1 MKRNTLLRRVF
12 LLVSGLFFG
21 LLTITIVILSV
32 FFSNLLI
39 GNAEDYL
46 RLIMQQNQRIVNTA
60 LARACRMRWPAP
72 CSARQKFSHVLHVLY
87 FFIVDELRALT
98 FENVC
103 R

>member
-60 LARACRMRWPAP
+60 LAR
-72 CSARQKFSHVLHVLY
+72 
-87 FFIVDELRALT
+87 VDEVVVGLNNDA
-98 FENVC
+98 FIYEQ
-103 R
+103 

>member
-60 LARACRMRWPAP
+60 A
-72 CSARQKFSHVLHVLY
+72 
-87 FFIVDELRALT
+87 
-98 FENVC
+98 
-103 R
+103 